1 MQGIG
6 EINIDGRYIGEGH
19 PPFIIAEISANHNGS
34 LDAALALIEEAKRCG
49 ADAVKIGAYTANT
62 ITLKSDLPEFQITE
76 GLWAGRIFTIY
87 MMRLIRLGNGTGRCL
102 IKPVLLE

>member
-49 ADAVKIGAYTANT
+49 ADAVKIQTYTANT

-76 GLWAGRIFTIY
+76 GPWAGRNLHDLYDEAHTPWEWH
-87 MMRLIRLGNGTGRCL
+87 GRCL